1 MLATALPLLA
11 FFIFLLLTLVLRQR
25 VIRGP
30 WLFLLR
36 SFFPNWRFYHR
47 VGALPV
53 LYVRFADQ
61 TQGWSAWYGS
71 VPRAQRRAI
80 HFVHNPNNN
89 LALAN
94 QNLVEH
100 LFADLQE
107 CHDAQALRQYV
118 SYRLVTALAKDRA
131 LQAHAALGRVVGPA
145 LQFQFELRVIPPYG
159 IASSDT
165 TVLTSPVLPA

>member
-1 MLATALPLLA
+1 MTIYWVIGYFLVLA
-11 FFIFLLLTLVLRQR
+11 LTLIYKTPIV
-25 VIRGP
+25 RGP

-53 LYVRFADQ
+53 LYIRFADQ
-61 TQGWSAWYGS
+61 NQVWSAWYGS

-107 CHDAQALRQYV
+107 CDDAQALRQYV

-131 LQAHAALGRVVGPA
+131 LQAHAALGRLVGPP

-159 IASSDT
+159 IASPDT
-165 TVLTSPVLPA
+165 TVLTSPVIPA